1 MRIII
6 DAENIANSRT
16 GVPKVSLTDSI
27 VFCEIFDQVEFY
39 ISKSASKELYES
51 EEFNQLIK
59 LEGQNLQKTVRV
71 NEDRPS
77 NFRVWISQS
86 LPYLANIGMKHFDF
100 SYSSLFPGIF
110 GSSINCKNI
119 VRMHDP
125 FRVHGSLYHEFLNAG
140 SWKNACARILRDRA
154 FRQELQN
161 NSLIVANSSWTRNL
175 CLEMY
180 KIDQERVDVV
190 WPSVGFLR
198 ESKTFQS
205 RRKKN
210 PPYLI
215 CVMSQRQRKQPV
227 FVINSW
233 AKVASKLGIRLRVV
247 GKVALTDLSTTAL
260 KKIDSGELVIHNY
273 LDTQELRELQA
284 NAFASIFA
292 STGEGFGLP
301 IAESLFYGVPVLHND
316 LDVFKEVSAGV
327 GIEFSLNSEES
338 LVQALLNI
346 ASDEEYKAKLNV
358 LSSQRGTLFSHE
370 HAMTSWSNTLFN

>member
-1 MRIII
+1 
-6 DAENIANSRT
+6 
-16 GVPKVSLTDSI
+16 
-27 VFCEIFDQVEFY
+27 
-39 ISKSASKELYES
+39 
-51 EEFNQLIK
+51 
-59 LEGQNLQKTVRV
+59 
-71 NEDRPS
+71 
-77 NFRVWISQS
+77 
-86 LPYLANIGMKHFDF
+86 
-100 SYSSLFPGIF
+100 
-110 GSSINCKNI
+110 
-119 VRMHDP
+119 
-125 FRVHGSLYHEFLNAG
+125 
-140 SWKNACARILRDRA
+140 
-154 FRQELQN
+154 
-161 NSLIVANSSWTRNL
+161 
-175 CLEMY
+175 MY